1 MAEETPEQKKERRET
16 ILAIIT
22 MGAIF
27 LLFEVGVI
35 AWAGRIKKHD
45 EKKLQINAQ
54 VGAYEKT
61 LPADYLEY
69 KQAVEHYRDSLMHA
83 KGR

>member
-1 MAEETPEQKKERRET
+1 MPKDGKNKKEFKMAEETPEQKKERRET

-45 EKKLQINAQ
+45 EKKITNK
-54 VGAYEKT
+54 Y
-61 LPADYLEY
+61 P
-69 KQAVEHYRDSLMHA
+69 S
-83 KGR
+83 

>member
-45 EKKLQINAQ
+45 EKKITNK
-54 VGAYEKT
+54 Y
-61 LPADYLEY
+61 P
-69 KQAVEHYRDSLMHA
+69 S
-83 KGR
+83 

>member
-16 ILAIIT
+16 IRAIIT

-35 AWAGRIKKHD
+35 AWAGLDKKHD

-54 VGAYEKT
+54 VEAYEKSF
-61 LPADYLEY
+61 AGYIEQ
-69 KQAVEHYRDSLMHA
+69 KKMVEHYRDSLMRA